1 MYRRVGT
8 DPPCHLSAG
17 KCLGQVQSA
26 VVPAMRGSVQGERRD
41 KGHSMVLALPL
52 VSSWAGRSNPPRNPA
67 AWHAQTTSLLLDA
80 VRQLSGLPWAAATMY
95 CSVRALMSG
104 PNSRWDSGAL
114 TRYGKVASYPQGTVS
129 DL

>member
-8 DPPCHLSAG
+8 DLPCHLLAG

-26 VVPAMRGSVQGERRD
+26 VVPAMLGSVQGKEETRAILL
-41 KGHSMVLALPL
+41 VLTLPL
-52 VSSWAGRSNPPRNPA
+52 VSSWAGRSSPPRNPA

-80 VRQLSGLPWAAATMY
+80 VRRLSGLPRAAATMY
-95 CSVRALMSG
+95 CSVRTLMSG